1 MLKRGTVILGRFLQQ
16 IFFILVLTVFVV
28 LVLVGVILYP
38 APVFFQTD
46 KASSIHDPIQVPF
59 LMPSDNPQ
67 G

>member
-1 MLKRGTVILGRFLQQ
+1 MLKRGTTILGHFLQQ

-38 APVFFQTD
+38 APVFLQTD
-46 KASSIHDPIQVPF
+46 KDNSIHDPIQVPF
-59 LMPSDNPQ
+59 LMPLDNPQ